1 MAIDEI
7 IILVCGC
14 ASILITAILNI
25 VNYVRTGKLPSRVSS
40 RVETAFLQ
48 ATLPALKTDLSSDPQ
63 SVMQPDSQLDPQ
75 IDSRAVYVD
84 HDDPQIDSR
93 AVYVDH
99 DYDEVIMSRA
109 MYFYFLDC
117 EKKVLGDKN
126 GNVE

>member
-1 MAIDEI
+1 MTIDEI

-40 RVETAFLQ
+40 CVETAFSQ
-48 ATLPALKTDLSSDPQ
+48 ATPPVLKTDLPSDLQLHLQPDPQ
-63 SVMQPDSQLDPQ
+63 P
-75 IDSRAVYVD
+75 
-84 HDDPQIDSR
+84 DPQIDSR

-99 DYDEVIMSRA
+99 DYDAVIMSRA
-109 MYFYFLDC
+109 LYSYFLDC

>member
-84 HDDPQIDSR
+84 HD
-93 AVYVDH
+93 
-99 DYDEVIMSRA
+99 YDEVIMSRA